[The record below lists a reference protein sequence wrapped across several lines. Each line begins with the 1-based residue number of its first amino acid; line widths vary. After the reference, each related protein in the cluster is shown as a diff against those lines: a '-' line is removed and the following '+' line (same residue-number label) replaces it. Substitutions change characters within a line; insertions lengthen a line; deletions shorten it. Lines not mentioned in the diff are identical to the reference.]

1 LALTPGTRLGVYDI
15 TASIGEGGMGH
26 VFRARDT
33 KLDRDVAIKVLPE
46 AFAHAADRLSRF
58 QREART
64 LASLNHPN
72 IAAIYGFEES
82 GGVSA
87 LVMELVEGEDLSQRI
102 ARGGFPM
109 DEALPLAKQ
118 IAEALEAAHEQ
129 GIIHRDLKPA
139 NVKVRA
145 DGTVK
150 VLDFGL
156 AKAWEPPSSD
166 HIGASASPTFASPT
180 MTGAGIILGTA
191 AYMSPEQAR
200 GAPVDKRTDVWA
212 FGCVLF
218 EMLAG
223 RHVFGGAGT
232 VSDAIAAVLKSEP
245 DWAALPANTPPNI
258 RSLLKRCL
266 EKDARQRL
274 RDIGDAGLLLGDAM
288 NISEAAG
295 SQPRASLPPARSKWI
310 RWIAAAGWV
319 VAAAL
324 AIVNTAWIAGGFRS
338 VRPSPAV
345 PLRLALP
352 LASQAIAMNEN
363 WRRSFAL
370 SSDGTRFVY
379 LGRDSTGSSLYL
391 QDLVSG
397 ELKRLD
403 TTTGAD
409 APAFSPDG
417 RAIAFTSGSTIK
429 VLRLDGGLPRDV
441 AQAEQSRHWAWTG
454 VDRLVL
460 AGPAGLMRV
469 PVNSGSPEVLAK
481 PAPGEAIFSSAFALP
496 GGAYLVSMRSSRA
509 TDDKSRVTVVVPGQ
523 AEHLVI
529 AERGGSPTFV
539 PGDEPGLGH
548 VVYGDAGRLMA
559 LPFDAARRIVKGGAV
574 PIIENVAMRPNGD
587 LADYTVSSTGT
598 LVFRDGSLHELVS
611 IDRGSGAIRPLSANL
626 RRFALP
632 RLSPDGKRL
641 AMEIQDSPHQI
652 WMLDIERDVL
662 VPLTTESTGSHN
674 FAWSPD
680 GSSILYTIHTT
691 PPQLGWIRTN
701 GPGNAEKLSVT
712 SDSRVMVHGWSRD
725 GRLALRFEGR
735 PNDAIMTLR
744 LDGAAPPRAAGAPV
758 RIAAGV
764 PGSFSRDGSW
774 LAYCDC
780 ENAGDRPPQVFI
792 QHLES
797 GTRYQVS
804 TDGGVEPVW
813 AGSGREL
820 FFRAGPK
827 MMAAPL
833 AFDGSSVRIGR
844 PQTVFEGDYLEW
856 SGANYDVT
864 SDGKQF
870 VMVRT
875 ATANTRTFS
884 VRLNWTAEL
893 ERLAPIQ
900 P

>member
-1 LALTPGTRLGVYDI
+1 
-15 TASIGEGGMGH
+15 M
-26 VFRARDT
+26 
-33 KLDRDVAIKVLPE
+33 
-46 AFAHAADRLSRF
+46 
-58 QREART
+58 
-64 LASLNHPN
+64 
-72 IAAIYGFEES
+72 
-82 GGVSA
+82 
-87 LVMELVEGEDLSQRI
+87 
-102 ARGGFPM
+102 
-109 DEALPLAKQ
+109 
-118 IAEALEAAHEQ
+118 
-129 GIIHRDLKPA
+129 
-139 NVKVRA
+139 
-145 DGTVK
+145 
-150 VLDFGL
+150 
-156 AKAWEPPSSD
+156 
-166 HIGASASPTFASPT
+166 
-180 MTGAGIILGTA
+180 
-191 AYMSPEQAR
+191 
-200 GAPVDKRTDVWA
+200 
-212 FGCVLF
+212 
-218 EMLAG
+218 
-223 RHVFGGAGT
+223 
-232 VSDAIAAVLKSEP
+232 
-245 DWAALPANTPPNI
+245 
-258 RSLLKRCL
+258 
-266 EKDARQRL
+266 
-274 RDIGDAGLLLGDAM
+274 
-288 NISEAAG
+288 
-295 SQPRASLPPARSKWI
+295 
-310 RWIAAAGWV
+310 
-319 VAAAL
+319 
-324 AIVNTAWIAGGFRS
+324 
-338 VRPSPAV
+338 
-345 PLRLALP
+345 
-352 LASQAIAMNEN
+352 AMNEN

-397 ELKRLD
+397 ELKPLAA
-403 TTTGAD
+403 TAGAD

-417 RAIAFTSGSTIK
+417 RAVAFASGSTIK

-441 AQAEQSRHWAWTG
+441 ARAEQSRHWAWSG
-454 VDRLVL
+454 LDHIVL
-460 AGPAGLMRV
+460 AGPDGLMRV
-469 PVNSGSPEVLAK
+469 PVNGGSPEMLAK

-496 GGAYLVSMRSSRA
+496 GGAYLVSMRTTRA
-509 TDDKSRVTVVVPGQ
+509 TDDRSRVAVVVPGQ

-539 PGDEPGLGH
+539 PGNEPGFGH

-559 LPFDAARRIVKGGAV
+559 LPFDAARRMVKGGAV

-611 IDRGSGAIRPLSANL
+611 IDRGSGAIRPMSANL

-680 GSSILYTIHTT
+680 GGSILYTIHAT

-701 GPGNAEKLSVT
+701 GSGNAEKLSVI

-744 LDGAAPPRAAGAPV
+744 LDGAAPPRAGGSPV
-758 RIAAGV
+758 RVAAGI
-764 PGSFSRDGSW
+764 PGSFSPDGSW

-780 ENAGDRPPQVFI
+780 ESSGDRPPNVFI

-797 GTRYQVS
+797 GTRHQVS
-804 TDGGVEPVW
+804 TDGGAEPVW

-827 MMAAPL
+827 LMTVPL

-870 VMVRT
+870 IMVRT
-875 ATANTRTFS
+875 ANANTRTFS
-884 VRLNWTAEL
+884 VRLNWTTEL